1 MTDTPKDA
9 QLQTS
14 CPKCARPVTWQGT
27 LDLDREIECAR
38 CGARGTVRAFVL
50 ESSRRR
56 TVTPESFE
64 D

>member
-9 QLQTS
+9 QLQTV
-14 CPKCARPVTWQGT
+14 CPKCSRPITWHGT

-50 ESSRRR
+50 EGSRRR
-56 TVTPESFE
+56 TETAKSLEE
-64 D
+64 